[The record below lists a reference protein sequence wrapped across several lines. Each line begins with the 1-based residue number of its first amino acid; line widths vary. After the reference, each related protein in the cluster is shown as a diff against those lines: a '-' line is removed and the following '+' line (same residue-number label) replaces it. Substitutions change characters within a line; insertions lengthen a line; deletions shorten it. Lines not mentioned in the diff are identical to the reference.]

1 MLRIIKL
8 LEEADTELDVE
19 VEERRLCRALHED
32 NFHQL
37 LQQRRIIV
45 KVIHELML
53 DFVEVFFGDLIQE
66 NTKLSDLRGELVMR
80 LLLSTE

>member
-8 LEEADTELDVE
+8 LEEADAKLDVE
-19 VEERRLCRALHED
+19 VEERRLSRALHED
-32 NFHQL
+32 DFHQL
-37 LQQRRIIV
+37 LQKRRIIV

-53 DFVEVFFGDLIQE
+53 DFVEVFLGDLIQQ